1 MRLEIAVR
9 LRRHAAFRYGVAVA
23 CVALAWAARGALRG
37 LWGQA
42 ALPFITFFP
51 SVAFAAWLGAPWFR
65 SLGLEPIY
73 AMAVGVMAGGLLQ
86 LGVQVPALARLAQDR
101 AERGGAVRQAKRL
114 GAVSGSR
121 FQKSKRE
128 ANREL
133 ERLKDQENV
142 STVDREKLEAIADTL
157 GIDYSNK
164 NDEELR
170 NAINKEVQ
178 SERK

>member
-1 MRLEIAVR
+1 MVQ
-9 LRRHAAFRYGVAVA
+9 
-23 CVALAWAARGALRG
+23 
-37 LWGQA
+37 QA
-42 ALPFITFFP
+42 A
-51 SVAFAAWLGAPWFR
+51 
-65 SLGLEPIY
+65 SLIMAIGLEWIIIIVVIVLLFFGIKKIPQL
-73 AMAVGVMAGGLLQ
+73 AGSIGK
-86 LGVQVPALARLAQDR
+86 AS
-101 AERGGAVRQAKRL
+101 AEFR
-114 GAVSGSR
+114 
-121 FQKSKRE
+121 KSKME
-128 ANREL
+128 ANKEL

>member
-1 MRLEIAVR
+1 MVQ
-9 LRRHAAFRYGVAVA
+9 
-23 CVALAWAARGALRG
+23 
-37 LWGQA
+37 QA
-42 ALPFITFFP
+42 A
-51 SVAFAAWLGAPWFR
+51 
-65 SLGLEPIY
+65 SLIMAIGLEWLIIIVVIVLLFFGIKKIPQL
-73 AMAVGVMAGGLLQ
+73 AGSIGK
-86 LGVQVPALARLAQDR
+86 AS
-101 AERGGAVRQAKRL
+101 AEFR
-114 GAVSGSR
+114 
-121 FQKSKRE
+121 KSKME
-128 ANREL
+128 ANKEL